1 MKSYVVIGLGR
12 FGTEM
17 ALKLYNCGEDVMAID
32 TNEVIIDK
40 LADRVTKAVAADA
53 RDLDVLKK
61 LGVDDFDGAIVAV
74 GSDLGASAL
83 ITMNLKTLGVPYI
96 LCKAHD
102 DTYREILEKL
112 GADRVIIP
120 EREMAD
126 KLAMG
131 LTTAGVM
138 EYIELSNEYG
148 IVEMTP
154 RPRNGS
160 AKPSA
165 PWSSAPATGPTSSPA
180 AARANSRSRRISIQ
194 PWMRIRSSSFS
205 GATRSWTSCRSWK
218 NKICALKNSPREF
231 PRRIFRDIPKI
242 TG

>member
-17 ALKLYNCGEDVMAID
+17 ALKLYNCGEDVLAID
-32 TNEVIIDK
+32 TNEAIIDK

-53 RDLDVLKK
+53 RDLDVLRK
-61 LGVDDFDGAIVAV
+61 LGVDDFDSAVVAV
-74 GSDLGASAL
+74 GSDLAASAL
-83 ITMNLKTLGVPYI
+83 ITMNLKTLGVPFI

-126 KLAMG
+126 KLAKG

-138 EYIELSNEYG
+138 EYIELSDEYG
-148 IVEMTP
+148 IVEMSP
-154 RPRNGS
+154 
-160 AKPSA
+160 
-165 PWSSAPATGPTSSPA
+165 PAEWLGKTI
-180 AARANSRSRRISIQ
+180 RALELRTRYGANVIASRRDDTL
-194 PWMRIRSSSFS
+194 RIPPDIDTPLEDDMILVIL
-205 GATRSWTSCRSWK
+205 G
-218 NKICALKNSPREF
+218 NSKVMDKLQKLE
-231 PRRIFRDIPKI
+231 K
-242 TG
+242 